1 MDPRKLLHYLLA
13 TTICQTARCYEC
25 KKCIECIPSNMTT
38 KERQDKEKKEEN
50 FTLRHH
56 INIVNGAEN
65 KKIIA
70 FTLPIDKERAK
81 NDPRYYELQTITE

>member
-1 MDPRKLLHYLLA
+1 MTENTLITSNSNEEDGNEDPKKLLQDLLA
-13 TTICQTARCYEC
+13 PTICQTARCYKY

-56 INIVNGAEN
+56 INIVNN
-65 KKIIA
+65 KREQRQ
-70 FTLPIDKERAK
+70 F
-81 NDPRYYELQTITE
+81 